1 MAKPFVYLAFANQPK
16 SVLTEGFLPALRQE
30 TQGLK
35 DAFLPFVVND
45 SIGWITDEEATTATL
60 AKALPNISTS
70 KERPKIIHFSG
81 HAGGDYWKLA
91 DGKLAD
97 NQLNNLFFGLENVA
111 LVFMNACC
119 TEPLRNYF
127 LDELNVKAVIATS
140 DNIGDKQAMEFSIN
154 FYTNL
159 ILQGATLEAAFLH
172 ACGSVKTFKFDTE
185 NFVDNLTNRGGI
197 RRKGA
202 VANEFPWGIYW
213 KDETAKKWVF
223 NTNLK
228 QDIPKDLEN
237 LWKEYADIRQQI
249 ATKEAEV
256 KQLIEDED
264 FDGQI
269 EDTKDFE
276 ESKRIKRL
284 NSINDNR
291 NRIIQ
296 PLKDL
301 YDKADVMRKSFE
313 NIDRSAKLKNQVD
326 QFNFR
331 AEMTAITDK
340 HPKLPSGAYILRGHE
355 GCGLGFFSKKMA
367 ALLRNFSD
375 SYRPIRI
382 DLGGLSVAK
391 VAIFNQLKSGLKLE
405 THAATTLQTL
415 AVGFRETILAS
426 PTTEPFVL
434 ILDNIQDLPD
444 EELRILLT
452 DFWAN
457 LHADLVKNPI
467 NRKVIVLLLARLK
480 QTDPDFEEIRDL
492 TAALPTNLTDDCI
505 IYLADEVA
513 PLTPQ
518 YLKEWCIERG
528 DVFNEWALES
538 HNFFDE
544 NNPNV
549 LRTLLLMAE
558 KMNSAELGNYIHQ
571 QEKLTFCKTL

>member
-16 SVLTEGFLPALRQE
+16 SEQTEGFLPALRQE

-35 DAFLPFVVND
+35 DAFLRFVVND

-81 HAGGDYWKLA
+81 HAGSDYWKLA

-119 TEPLRNYF
+119 TEPLRNYL

-140 DNIGDKQAMEFSIN
+140 DNIGDKQAMEFAIN

-159 ILQGATLEAAFLH
+159 TLQGATLEAAFLH

-185 NFVDNLTNRGGI
+185 NFVDNVTNRGGI

-202 VANEFPWGIYW
+202 VENEFPWGIYW
-213 KDETAKKWVF
+213 KEETAKTWVF
-223 NTNLK
+223 NANLK

-237 LWKEYADIRQQI
+237 LWKEYADVRQQI
-249 ATKEAEV
+249 ATKEVEV
-256 KQLIEDED
+256 QKQIQD
-264 FDGQI
+264 FKALLTAQNLPEMALKITLDST
-269 EDTKDFE
+269 TKVFLD
-276 ESKRIKRL
+276 
-284 NSINDNR
+284 
-291 NRIIQ
+291 
-296 PLKDL
+296 PLKKL
-301 YDKADVMRKSFE
+301 YEAADVMRKSFE
-313 NIDRSAKLKNQVD
+313 NIDRGVMLKSRID
-326 QFNFR
+326 QFNFKS
-331 AEMTAITDK
+331 EYDAIKKK
-340 HPKLPSGAYILRGHE
+340 HPKLPTGAYILRGHE
-355 GCGLGFFSKKMA
+355 GSGLGFFSKKITT
-367 ALLRNFSD
+367 LLGRISD
-375 SYRPIRI
+375 FYYPIRI

-391 VAIFNQLKSGLKLE
+391 VAILNQLKSGLKLDK
-405 THAATTLQTL
+405 HAATTLQTL
-415 AVGFRETILAS
+415 AVAFRETILAS
-426 PTTEPFVL
+426 SRNERFVL

-452 DFWAN
+452 DFWGS

-467 NRKVIVLLLARLK
+467 NRNVIVLLLARLK
-480 QTDPDFEEIRDL
+480 KINPDFKEIRDFA
-492 TAALPTNLTDDCI
+492 AALPTNLTDDCV

-518 YLKEWCIERG
+518 YLSEWCDAHG

-538 HNFFDE
+538 HQFFDE
-544 NNPNV
+544 NDPNV

-558 KMNSAELGNYIHQ
+558 KMNSTELTTYIHQ
-571 QEKLTFCKTL
+571 QEELIFCKTL

>member
-16 SVLTEGFLPALRQE
+16 SELTESFLPALRQE

-249 ATKEAEV
+249 ATKEVEV
-256 KQLIEDED
+256 QNIKAVLIAQNSPEMT
-264 FDGQI
+264 I
-269 EDTKDFE
+269 KLVLASMFE
-276 ESKRIKRL
+276 S
-284 NSINDNR
+284 
-291 NRIIQ
+291 
-296 PLKDL
+296 LKKL
-301 YDKADVMRKSFE
+301 YDEADVMRKSFE
-313 NIDRSAKLKNQVD
+313 NIDRSARLKSQID

-331 AEMTAITDK
+331 TEMTAITDK

-391 VAIFNQLKSGLKLE
+391 VAIFNQLKSGLKLDK
-405 THAATTLQTL
+405 HAATTLQNL

-480 QTDPDFEEIRDL
+480 KTDPDFEEIRDL

-538 HNFFDE
+538 HHFFDANE
-544 NNPNV
+544 PNV

-558 KMNSAELGNYIHQ
+558 KMNSADLGNYIHQ

>member
-1 MAKPFVYLAFANQPK
+1 MVKPFVYLAFANQPK
-16 SVLTEGFLPALRQE
+16 SEATEGFLPALRQE

-119 TEPLRNYF
+119 TEPLRNYL

-140 DNIGDKQAMEFSIN
+140 KNIGDNEAKEFAIN

-159 ILQGATLEAAFLH
+159 TLQNETLEAAFRH
-172 ACGSVKTFKFDTE
+172 ACGSVKTFTFDTE
-185 NFVDNLTNRGGI
+185 SFVDAGAIRGGI
-197 RRKGA
+197 RRKGT
-202 VANEFPWGIYW
+202 VDNDLPWGIYW
-213 KDETAKKWVF
+213 KDETAKTWVF
-223 NTNLK
+223 NNNLK

-249 ATKEAEV
+249 AAKEVEV
-256 KQLIEDED
+256 QKQIQD
-264 FDGQI
+264 FKAVLTAQNLPEMALKITLDSTAKVFL
-269 EDTKDFE
+269 D
-276 ESKRIKRL
+276 
-284 NSINDNR
+284 
-291 NRIIQ
+291 
-296 PLKDL
+296 PLKKL
-301 YDKADVMRKSFE
+301 YDEADVMRKSFE
-313 NIDRSAKLKNQVD
+313 NIDRSAKLKSQVD
-326 QFNFR
+326 QFNFN
-331 AEMTAITDK
+331 AEITAINKK
-340 HPKLPSGAYILRGHE
+340 HPKLPTGAYILRGHE

-391 VAIFNQLKSGLKLE
+391 EAIFKQLKSGLKLDK
-405 THAATTLQTL
+405 HAATTLPTL
-415 AVGFRETILAS
+415 AVAFRETVLTS

-434 ILDNIQDLPD
+434 ILDNIQDIPD
-444 EELRILLT
+444 EELRVLLT
-452 DFWAN
+452 DFWVS
-457 LHADLVKNPI
+457 LYTDLVKNPI
-467 NRKVIVLLLARLK
+467 NRKVIVLLLARFK
-480 QTDPDFEEIRDL
+480 KTNADFEEIRDL
-492 TAALPTNLTDDCI
+492 TAALPTNLTDGCVI
-505 IYLADEVA
+505 CLADEVA
-513 PLTPQ
+513 ELTPQ
-518 YLKEWCIERG
+518 YLSEWCIERG
-528 DVFNEWALES
+528 DVFNEWAFES
-538 HNFFDE
+538 HQFFDE
-544 NNPNV
+544 HDPNV

-558 KMNSAELGNYIHQ
+558 KMNSADLGTYIHQ

>member
-16 SVLTEGFLPALRQE
+16 SELTEGFLPALRQE

-60 AKALPNISTS
+60 ANALPNISTS

-81 HAGGDYWKLA
+81 HAGSDYWKLA

-119 TEPLRNYF
+119 TEQLRNYF

-140 DNIGDKQAMEFSIN
+140 DNIGDNQAMEFAIH

-159 ILQGATLEAAFLH
+159 TLQNATLEAAFRH
-172 ACGSVKTFKFDTE
+172 ACGSVKTFMFETE
-185 NFVDNLTNRGGI
+185 NFVDNTTKRGGI
-197 RRKGA
+197 RRKNTA
-202 VANEFPWGIYW
+202 QNEFPWGIYW
-213 KDETAKKWVF
+213 KDETAKTWVF
-223 NTNLK
+223 NANLK
-228 QDIPKDLEN
+228 KDIPKDLEN

-249 ATKEAEV
+249 ATKESDV
-256 KQLIEDED
+256 QKQIQD
-264 FDGQI
+264 FKALMTAQNLPEATFKIMLDSM
-269 EDTKDFE
+269 TKGFLD
-276 ESKRIKRL
+276 
-284 NSINDNR
+284 
-291 NRIIQ
+291 
-296 PLKDL
+296 PLKKL
-301 YDKADVMRKSFE
+301 YDEADVMRKSFE
-313 NIDRSAKLKNQVD
+313 NIDRSARLKSQVD

-331 AEMTAITDK
+331 AELTAITEK
-340 HPKLPSGAYILRGHE
+340 HPTLPSGAYILRGHE

-391 VAIFNQLKSGLKLE
+391 VAIFNQLKSGLKLDK
-405 THAATTLQTL
+405 HATTTLQTL
-415 AVGFRETILAS
+415 AVAFRETVLAS

-452 DFWAN
+452 DFWVS

-467 NRKVIVLLLARLK
+467 NRKVIVLLLARIK
-480 QTDPDFEEIRDL
+480 KIDPDFEEIRDL
-492 TAALPTNLTDDCI
+492 TAALPTNLTDNCI

-538 HNFFDE
+538 HHFFDE

-558 KMNSAELGNYIHQ
+558 KMNSTELGNYIHQ

>member
-16 SVLTEGFLPALRQE
+16 SELTESFLPALRQE

-249 ATKEAEV
+249 ATKEVEV
-256 KQLIEDED
+256 QNIKAVLIAQNSPEMT
-264 FDGQI
+264 I
-269 EDTKDFE
+269 KLVLASMFE
-276 ESKRIKRL
+276 S
-284 NSINDNR
+284 
-291 NRIIQ
+291 
-296 PLKDL
+296 LKKL
-301 YDKADVMRKSFE
+301 YDEADVMRKSFE
-313 NIDRSAKLKNQVD
+313 NIDRSARLKSQID

-331 AEMTAITDK
+331 TEMTAITDK

-391 VAIFNQLKSGLKLE
+391 VAIFNQLKSGLKLDK
-405 THAATTLQTL
+405 HAATTLQNL

-538 HNFFDE
+538 HHFFDANE
-544 NNPNV
+544 PNV

-558 KMNSAELGNYIHQ
+558 KMNSADLGNYIHQ